1 MLGFLLERG
10 LEGLKEDELEEMLL
24 FANAAASIVTTRTGA
39 LRSMPDKKQIEMLI
53 SDRGVFGTKP
63 FDISFSSINQVK
75 EFVND
80 MSGIAGDVFI
90 SSGKYVID
98 AKSIMGI
105 FSLDLLKP
113 LKLEIVEWKEEY
125 GAVIGKYL
133 SK

>member
-1 MLGFLLERG
+1 MYDVL
-10 LEGLKEDELEEMLL
+10 
-24 FANAAASIVTTRTGA
+24 
-39 LRSMPDKKQIEMLI
+39 
-53 SDRGVFGTKP
+53 GTKL
-63 FDISFSSINQVK
+63 FDISFNSISQVK